1 MEEKTLN
8 RKSAP
13 LLDDYIFKR
22 TFTRD
27 DPNGIL
33 RDLLESILKI
43 KIRNV
48 LVLKSEIPK
57 DLLDEKA
64 SRLDIRAEI
73 DNERIINIEMQVKY
87 QSDIEKRSTL
97 YMSKNISTQIKI
109 AEKYG
114 LLKPS
119 IVINIL
125 NFNRY
130 RRNSYHSVAH
140 MKFEKTSKEEY
151 VDLGYNPE
159 EETATDVLEMH
170 FIELPKFIK
179 KNPEAKTKLEQ
190 WLWLIA
196 GREDKIKMSKL
207 DNPEVKKAMKLVEE
221 VLSDPV
227 EREILDAREMAR
239 LNYNSEMDYMRE
251 KGLNEGRKKRDR
263 RTEEKNGRKERTNR
277 TDEQNGQKE
286 IAKKLKDKGMKIQ
299 EILEITGL
307 SEVEINRL

>member
-8 RKSAP
+8 RESAP

-48 LVLKSEIPK
+48 LVLNSEIPK

-221 VLSDPV
+221 VLSDPA

-263 RTEEKNGRKERTNR
+263 RTEEKNGRKERSKRN
-277 TDEQNGQKE
+277 
-286 IAKKLKDKGMKIQ
+286 
-299 EILEITGL
+299 
-307 SEVEINRL
+307 S

>member
-48 LVLKSEIPK
+48 LVLNSEIPK

-151 VDLGYNPE
+151 VDFGYNPE
-159 EETATDVLEMH
+159 EETVTDVLEMH

-263 RTEEKNGRKERTNR
+263 RTEEKNGRKERSKRN
-277 TDEQNGQKE
+277 
-286 IAKKLKDKGMKIQ
+286 
-299 EILEITGL
+299 
-307 SEVEINRL
+307 S

>member
-43 KIRNV
+43 KIKNV
-48 LVLKSEIPK
+48 LVLNSEIPK

-251 KGLNEGRKKRDR
+251 KGLNEGKKKRDR
-263 RTEEKNGRKERTNR
+263 RTEEKNGRKERSKRN
-277 TDEQNGQKE
+277 
-286 IAKKLKDKGMKIQ
+286 
-299 EILEITGL
+299 
-307 SEVEINRL
+307 S

>member
-48 LVLKSEIPK
+48 LVLNSEIPK

-277 TDEQNGQKE
+277 TDE
-286 IAKKLKDKGMKIQ
+286 
-299 EILEITGL
+299 
-307 SEVEINRL
+307 

>member
-48 LVLKSEIPK
+48 IVLNSEIPK

-179 KNPEAKTKLEQ
+179 KNTEAKTKLEQ

-263 RTEEKNGRKERTNR
+263 RTEEKNGRKERSKRN
-277 TDEQNGQKE
+277 
-286 IAKKLKDKGMKIQ
+286 
-299 EILEITGL
+299 
-307 SEVEINRL
+307 S

>member
-48 LVLKSEIPK
+48 LVLNSEIPK

-277 TDEQNGQKE
+277 TV
-286 IAKKLKDKGMKIQ
+286 KKK
-299 EILEITGL
+299 
-307 SEVEINRL
+307 

>member
-48 LVLKSEIPK
+48 IVLNSEIPK

-263 RTEEKNGRKERTNR
+263 RTDEKNGRIERSKRN
-277 TDEQNGQKE
+277 
-286 IAKKLKDKGMKIQ
+286 
-299 EILEITGL
+299 
-307 SEVEINRL
+307 S

>member
-48 LVLKSEIPK
+48 LVLNSEIPK

>member
-8 RKSAP
+8 RESAP

-48 LVLKSEIPK
+48 LVLNSEIPK

-277 TDEQNGQKE
+277 TDE
-286 IAKKLKDKGMKIQ
+286 
-299 EILEITGL
+299 
-307 SEVEINRL
+307 

>member
-48 LVLKSEIPK
+48 LVLNSEIPK

-263 RTEEKNGRKERTNR
+263 RTDEK
-277 TDEQNGQKE
+277 NGQKE

-299 EILEITGL
+299 EIIEITEL

>member
-48 LVLKSEIPK
+48 IVLNSEIPK

-170 FIELPKFIK
+170 FRELPKFIK

-263 RTEEKNGRKERTNR
+263 RTEEKNGRKERSKRN
-277 TDEQNGQKE
+277 
-286 IAKKLKDKGMKIQ
+286 
-299 EILEITGL
+299 
-307 SEVEINRL
+307 S

>member
-48 LVLKSEIPK
+48 LVLNSEIPK

-263 RTEEKNGRKERTNR
+263 RTEEKNGRKERKNR
-277 TDEQNGQKE
+277 TV
-286 IAKKLKDKGMKIQ
+286 KKK
-299 EILEITGL
+299 
-307 SEVEINRL
+307 

>member
-48 LVLKSEIPK
+48 LVLNSEIPK

-130 RRNSYHSVAH
+130 RRNSYHSIAH

-277 TDEQNGQKE
+277 TDE
-286 IAKKLKDKGMKIQ
+286 
-299 EILEITGL
+299 
-307 SEVEINRL
+307 

>member
-1 MEEKTLN
+1 MTEELN
-8 RKSAP
+8 RKNAP

-43 KIRNV
+43 KIKNV
-48 LVLKSEIPK
+48 QVLNAEIPK

-73 DNERIINIEMQVKY
+73 DNEKILDIEMQVGY
-87 QSDIEKRSTL
+87 QESIAKRSAL
-97 YMSKNISTQIKI
+97 YMSKNISTQIKM
-109 AEKYG
+109 AEKYE

-125 NFNRY
+125 NFNKY
-130 RRNSYHSVAH
+130 KRNSYHSVAH
-140 MKFEKTSKEEY
+140 MKFEKTNKEEY
-151 VDLGYNPE
+151 VDLGYETE

-179 KNPEAKTKLEQ
+179 KNPEANTKLEQ

-196 GREDKIKMSKL
+196 GREEKVKMSKL

-221 VLSDPV
+221 ILADPK
-227 EREILDAREMAR
+227 EREILDAREIAR
-239 LNYNSEMDYMRE
+239 LDYNSDIAYA
-251 KGLNEGRKKRDR
+251 
-263 RTEEKNGRKERTNR
+263 EEKRNGETERKSGVMEERKRNERKTKESIKR
-277 TDEQNGQKE
+277 MKEMGLSDEQICKILNLTIDE
-286 IAKKLKDKGMKIQ
+286 LKKLI
-299 EILEITGL
+299 
-307 SEVEINRL
+307 